1 MMHLLT
7 QIYYFCKNKRLCLVT
22 NDQKDKDIILHE
34 PKNSLK
40 RYNL

>member
-7 QIYYFCKNKRLCLVT
+7 QIYYLCKNKGFYLVT

-34 PKNSLK
+34 PKN
-40 RYNL
+40 